1 MELEIAVDAL
11 HALAQ
16 PTRLELFRLLVQ
28 RGHDGARAG
37 DMAATLDVPP
47 ATLSFHLAALHH
59 AGLVERRTAGRE
71 RIYRARLDEMH
82 ALVDYLTENCCQG
95 VECRP
100 SVADGKRGVRAG

>member
-1 MELEIAVDAL
+1 MKTETAVDAL

-16 PTRLELFRLLVQ
+16 PTRLEAFRLLVQ
-28 RGHDGARAG
+28 RGHEGARAG
-37 DMAATLDVPP
+37 ELGAALGVPA

-59 AGLVERRTAGRE
+59 AGLVLRRTAGRE
-71 RIYRARLDEMH
+71 RIYRARLDTMH

-100 SVADGKRGVRAG
+100 IMTDKEAHAR